1 MTNEEAAGSEI
12 DRAYKIWIGD
22 VEVAT
27 YTKTRDRK
35 PERLPG
41 VLAAWESKSS
51 EINQPAWRT
60 L

>member
-1 MTNEEAAGSEI
+1 MKLAAPTKYG
-12 DRAYKIWIGD
+12 IGD